1 MHVNLT
7 PSDPCVCISTR
18 KAANALTNLYDEAL
32 AKSGIKITQ
41 YSLMKNIHRS
51 TEITINELAKVT
63 KLNRTTL
70 TRNLAILE
78 KDNLI
83 EIVSDD
89 EDLRKSI
96 VKLSTNGQ
104 KVLKKAQDSWEEVQK
119 RAKRILGKDISFYI
133 ELNKKLS
140 ELSQE
145 SV

>member
-1 MHVNLT
+1 MHLNLM
-7 PSDPCVCISTR
+7 PSDPCVCISSR
-18 KAANALTNLYDEAL
+18 KAANALTNLYDDAL

-51 TEITINELAKVT
+51 TEITINELAKET

-78 KDNLI
+78 KDNLV
-83 EIVSDD
+83 EIVADD

-96 VKLSTNGQ
+96 VKLSINGQ
-104 KVLKKAQDSWEEVQK
+104 RVLKKAQASWEEAQK
-119 RAKRILGKDISFYI
+119 RAKKILGKDLAYYI

-140 ELSQE
+140 ELSLDR
-145 SV
+145 V